1 MATIES
7 IPTTGFKSLLA
18 PLVNP
23 AQYDFWAAQ
32 MGSIDGWQRCYARV
46 TSIRQESENTRSITL
61 RANRNWSGF
70 EAGQHCNVIAEV
82 GGRRIARSYSL
93 SGVAGSGREL
103 QITVRQEPGGK
114 MSGYLCKQLQI
125 GDRLELEPAFGEM
138 TLTNTGAQHVLL
150 LAAGSGVTPMLSL
163 VRTLSKQASDL
174 QASDLRI
181 SLLYWERDEAN
192 FVAADELRT
201 IASKHPH
208 IDLRLLTTRDG
219 GDGRLSSASLEHIKD
234 LQSVGQA
241 YACGPAGFVQ
251 TAAELCRAQNIP
263 LQFESFTP
271 ITAQPVA
278 EAVAE
283 VEVYL
288 KRSQQRLRVSNQQ
301 SLLEQLEAQGVS
313 VASGC
318 RQGICNSCS
327 CERST
332 GQTRDVLSGEADAE
346 PGQSIRL
353 CISRATSDIEL
364 NL

>member
-1 MATIES
+1 MATTES

-23 AQYDFWAAQ
+23 AQYDFWASQ
-32 MGSIDGWQRCYARV
+32 LGSIDGWQRCYARV
-46 TSIRQESENTRSITL
+46 TSIRQETVSTRSITL
-61 RANRNWSGF
+61 RANRNWNGF

-82 GGRRIARSYSL
+82 NGRRIARSYSL
-93 SGVAGSGREL
+93 SGVAGSGRDL
-103 QITVRQEPGGK
+103 QITVRHEAGGK
-114 MSGYLCKQLQI
+114 MSGYLCEQLSI

-138 TLTNTGAQHVLL
+138 TLDNAEPQHVLL

-163 VRTLSKQASDL
+163 VRSLAEQASDL
-174 QASDLRI
+174 QASDVKV
-181 SLLYWERDEAN
+181 SLLYWERDEDN
-192 FVAADELRT
+192 FVAADELQA
-201 IASKHPH
+201 IANQHAN
-208 IDLRLLTTRDG
+208 IDVRLLTTRDG

-251 TAAELCRAQNIP
+251 TAAEICQMRDIP
-263 LQFESFTP
+263 VQFESFTP
-271 ITAQPVA
+271 IDALPVA
-278 EAVAE
+278 EAAAE

-288 KRSQQRLRVSNQQ
+288 KRSQQWLRVSNQQ
-301 SLLEQLEAQGVS
+301 NLLDQLEAQGVS

-327 CERST
+327 CERRA

>member
-1 MATIES
+1 MATTES

-23 AQYDFWAAQ
+23 AQYDFWASQ
-32 MGSIDGWQRCYARV
+32 LGSIDGWQRCYARV
-46 TSIRQESENTRSITL
+46 TSIRQETVSTRSITL

-82 GGRRIARSYSL
+82 DGRRIARSYSL
-93 SGVAGSGREL
+93 SGVAGSGRDL

-163 VRTLSKQASDL
+163 VRSLAKQASDV
-174 QASDLRI
+174 SV

-192 FVAADELRT
+192 FVAADELRA
-201 IASKHPH
+201 IANQHAN
-208 IDLRLLTTRDG
+208 IDVQLLTTRDG
-219 GDGRLSSASLEHIKD
+219 GDGRLSPASLEHIKD

-278 EAVAE
+278 EAAAE

-288 KRSQQRLRVSNQQ
+288 KRSQQWLRVNNQQ
-301 SLLEQLEAQGVS
+301 NLLDQLEAQGVS

-327 CERST
+327 CERRA

-364 NL
+364 NI

>member
-1 MATIES
+1 MSAAPCQL
-7 IPTTGFKSLLA
+7 PT
-18 PLVNP
+18 
-23 AQYDFWAAQ
+23 
-32 MGSIDGWQRCYARV
+32 AR
-46 TSIRQESENTRSITL
+46 TTRSITL

-82 GGRRIARSYSL
+82 DGRRIARSYSL
-93 SGVAGSGREL
+93 SGVAGSGRDL

-163 VRTLSKQASDL
+163 VRSLAKQASDV
-174 QASDLRI
+174 SV

-192 FVAADELRT
+192 FVAADELRA
-201 IASKHPH
+201 IANQHAN
-208 IDLRLLTTRDG
+208 IDVQLLTTRDG
-219 GDGRLSSASLEHIKD
+219 GDGRLSPASLEHIKD

-278 EAVAE
+278 EAAAE

-288 KRSQQRLRVSNQQ
+288 KRSQQWLRVNNQQ
-301 SLLEQLEAQGVS
+301 NLLDQLEAQGVS

-327 CERST
+327 CERRA

-364 NL
+364 NI